1 MTGLSFV
8 KRYILAIFLSL
19 SSLLV
24 SAQNAK
30 FSGRVVDANNK
41 PVTGASVSI
50 SGLNKGT
57 TTDVDGRFI
66 LQVPVG
72 KYEITITALGYA
84 AKTLSDIEVKQSASE
99 DLQILLEQKISSLQ
113 GVTVKTSARK
123 ETTNAL
129 IQFQKNTNAVAQVI
143 SAESIRRSPD
153 KNTGEA
159 LKRVTGLSIQ
169 DGRYLVVRGLS
180 DRYNQAMLNGVLL
193 SSTEPD
199 RKSFSFDIF
208 PAAVIENIIVNKT
221 FIPEYSGEWA
231 GGLIQI
237 NTRDIPTKGF
247 LNVQV
252 GTNFNTNTVGKDFYT
267 YKGGKLDW
275 LGMDDGARALPDGFP
290 LKNRFATLSDAQKID
305 AGKAIAAK
313 SWATDRK
320 SGLLNTIGQS
330 FQVNGGFNTTVF
342 KKEFGG
348 AVALTYTRSPRNLT
362 YDNRFYTINDG
373 KAEATFDYNNNRYS
387 QDVLWGAMGNFSL
400 KLNPNNKIS
409 FKNILN
415 VNSSN
420 YATLRT
426 GRDFD
431 FGTNGT
437 RIKSTETALKNNTFF
452 NTQLLGEHNIASLKS
467 KFNWFGSFTILDQYI
482 PQQRRLQYNQTG
494 DNENDPYMALLSN
507 TLSQKSGSIYYSN
520 LNDYIYNTGAD
531 ITTNF
536 DLFGK
541 KQSVKAG
548 YNFQVKDR
556 LFNARPFAVNLPSDN
571 TSLLS
576 LDPSKIFAP
585 ENFGTANNM
594 FHFDENSGIYFR
606 YLANTILNAG
616 YLQFDNNFTD
626 YLRVVWGVRYENF
639 DQLVGSTRKSDPR
652 YSYSKKGDFLPAV
665 NATFKL
671 NPKSNLRVAG
681 SQTLVRPEFRE
692 LTGMAFFDYEIGA
705 TIIGNPNLLRTK
717 ITNLDIRYEIYPRAG
732 ELFTI
737 GAFFKNFKNPIE
749 LAFNQTGVGSSTF
762 NYIDNNTTTAKTY
775 GAELEFRKKL
785 DFSTAF
791 KRFTVFGNFS
801 YIYNRVKF
809 GNTSLNRPMQGQS
822 PYLINAGVQYDIEE
836 AGLNTTLLFNQV
848 GRRILYVGN
857 DQLPPVWEAPRP
869 LLDLQIAKKVIKSKG
884 EIKLNVSDI
893 LNQRARFYHDLDDN
907 KKYTAGKDALA
918 LSRLYGTNISLSF
931 SYSIK

>member
-1 MTGLSFV
+1 MKIKLVERLLVT
-8 KRYILAIFLSL
+8 ALSL
-19 SSLLV
+19 FISLI
-24 SAQNAK
+24 SFAQNGK
-30 FSGRVVDANNK
+30 ISGRVVDADNK
-41 PVTGASVSI
+41 PVIGASVALS
-50 SGLNKGT
+50 STTKGT

-66 LQVPVG
+66 LQAPVG
-72 KYEITITALGYA
+72 KYELTITALGFA
-84 AKTLSDIEVKQSASE
+84 TKTLSDVDIKQAAVE
-99 DLQILLEQKISSLQ
+99 DLQILLEQKVSDLKT
-113 GVTVKTSARK
+113 VTVKTSARK

-169 DGRYLVVRGLS
+169 EGRYLVVRGLS

-247 LNVQV
+247 LNIQV

-290 LKNRFATLSDAQKID
+290 LKNKFATLSDDQKTEI
-305 AGKAIAAK
+305 GKAVAGK

-320 SGLLNTIGQS
+320 SGLANTLGQS
-330 FQVNGGFNTTVF
+330 FQLNGGFNTTLF

-348 AVALTYTRSPRNLT
+348 ALALTYTRSPRNLS
-362 YDNRFYTINDG
+362 YDNRFFTINDN
-373 KAEATFDYNNNRYS
+373 KAEATFDYNNNKYS
-387 QDVLWGAMGNFSL
+387 QEVLWGAMGNFSI
-400 KLNPNNKIS
+400 KLDPNNKIS

-415 VNSSN
+415 VNSN
-420 YATLRT
+420 DYTTIRT

-437 RIKSTETALKNNTFF
+437 RIKSYELGFKNNTFL
-452 NTQLLGEHNIASLKS
+452 NTQLQGEHNLAGLKS
-467 KFNWFGSFTILDQYI
+467 KLTWFGSFTILDQYI
-482 PQQRRLQYNQTG
+482 PQQRRLQYNQVG
-494 DNENDPYMALLSN
+494 DNENDPYHALLSN
-507 TLSQKSGSIYYSN
+507 TLSQKSGSVYYSN

-536 DLFGK
+536 NMFSK

-571 TSLLS
+571 TSLLA
-576 LDPSKIFAP
+576 LDPSQIFAP
-585 ENFGTANNM
+585 ENFGSASNQ

-616 YLQFDNNFTD
+616 YLQFDNNFND
-626 YLRVVWGVRYENF
+626 WLRVVWGVRYEHF

-671 NPKSNLRVAG
+671 NTKSNLRVAG

-692 LTGMAFFDYEIGA
+692 LTGMAFYDFEIGA

-717 ITNLDIRYEIYPRAG
+717 ITNFDIRYELYPRAG

-737 GAFFKNFKNPIE
+737 GAFFKDFKNPIE

-775 GAELEFRKKL
+775 GAEVEFRKKL
-785 DFSTAF
+785 DFSSAF

-822 PYLINAGVQYDIEE
+822 PYLINAGLQYDIEE

-869 LLDLQIAKKVIKSKG
+869 LLDLQIAKKVIKGKG

-893 LNQRARFYHDLDDN
+893 LNQRARFYHDLNDD
-907 KKYTAGKDALA
+907 KKYTAGTDALA
-918 LSRLYGTNISLSF
+918 LSRLYGTNFSLSF